1 MSEPENF
8 LSRWSRR
15 KLEVEQDSAEPQHP
29 DETASVPQARPH
41 DEPPE
46 EKPDRPDQPDKSD
59 EPVFD
64 IASLPSIESIT
75 AETDIRMFF
84 HKGVPAEL
92 TRAALRRAWIADPA
106 IRDFKEIA
114 ENQWDFA
121 TGSDLPGF
129 GSLDASADDIR
140 KMVADIFGD
149 GPKDGHTPP
158 AEAGSP
164 TEVQPEPVEAKAQ
177 LEEPAPQASTE
188 IADANVDQPLSEA
201 VTVDV
206 VRRGEVDIAMQQRIA
221 DDDYEPAPV
230 PRSHGRALPR

>member
-15 KLEVEQDSAEPQHP
+15 KLEAEQDSAEPQRA
-29 DETASVPQARPH
+29 DETASVPESRPQEATP
-41 DEPPE
+41 D
-46 EKPDRPDQPDKSD
+46 KKLDRPDQPDKSD

-75 AETDIRMFF
+75 AETDIRMFLQ
-84 HKGVPAEL
+84 KGVPAQL
-92 TRAALRRAWIADPA
+92 TRAALRRAWIADPT

-149 GPKDGHTPP
+149 GPKPP
-158 AEAGSP
+158 AEASSP

-177 LEEPAPQASTE
+177 LEGPAPKAATE
-188 IADANVDQPLSEA
+188 IADANEDQLSSKA
-201 VTVDV
+201 VTDDV
-206 VRRGEVDIAMQQRIA
+206 VQRSEVDIAMQQRIA
-221 DDDYEPAPV
+221 DDEYKAAPAP
-230 PRSHGRALPR
+230 RLHGRALPR